1 MILFEKDDRKLYAW
15 KKISADTQPKKATS
29 KNTIFFH
36 NHKLVDLEDKEVFVI
51 YPNYDFFVYQGVT
64 FISSKRQFESSM
76 NFRDGMKAKS
86 DEVLSDFQQNS
97 TFKNIELIKEYVGD
111 NLHHLR
117 KMASILK
124 SGYYKQPDYIQNL
137 IKVSKKEKWELKVEN
152 GQIVVEK
159 ETIDLLLK
167 LLNNDRLR
175 SLINDETF
183 DASAKSRVS

>member
-1 MILFEKDDRKLYAW
+1 MVME
-15 KKISADTQPKKATS
+15 
-29 KNTIFFH
+29 
-36 NHKLVDLEDKEVFVI
+36 
-51 YPNYDFFVYQGVT
+51 
-64 FISSKRQFESSM
+64 
-76 NFRDGMKAKS
+76 MKAKS

>member
-1 MILFEKDDRKLYAW
+1 M
-15 KKISADTQPKKATS
+15 
-29 KNTIFFH
+29 
-36 NHKLVDLEDKEVFVI
+36 FVI